1 MHRDRSMMDRRR
13 LLKSAA
19 STGTVLAAG
28 LRAPT
33 IARAQGETLRI
44 GHLTPLT
51 GFLGPLGEYAVMG
64 ITLAVEE
71 LNAAGGVQGRKLELL
86 SEDSVNPS
94 TASSKAQRMIERDG
108 VACIVGEISSASGL
122 AIAEVA
128 GRNKRL
134 FINTGCN
141 SDALRGSS
149 CNRFMFHV
157 EAANSMYVKSC
168 GQALLREGM
177 VQGKKWFSLT
187 ADYAFGHDLFRVADR
202 FVQQNGGEFVAN
214 ELVPTDAADFSPYI
228 LKIRQNQPDL
238 VVSNLAGNQIT
249 NFVKQY
255 REYQLPFPIAGF
267 GYDTAAAW
275 GAGADAMQGTWPCI
289 WYHTIET
296 PSSQAFTRAFAQRWG
311 KPPENQAWGDYNAMK
326 ILAHAMAE
334 TGKTDSVALLEHL
347 EKGAKFD
354 VMKQREGYFRAWD
367 HQLIMEMYT
376 MTPKPAAQAQDKWDI
391 MTIGEPVPGPSEDL
405 EIIAPSKEENACTFA
420 A

>member
-1 MHRDRSMMDRRR
+1 MHGERSRIDRRG
-13 LLKSAA
+13 LLKGAA
-19 STGTVLAAG
+19 GAGTVLMTG
-28 LRAPT
+28 LGAPA
-33 IARAQGETLRI
+33 ILRAQGDTLRI

-71 LNAAGGVQGRKLELL
+71 LNAAGGVQGRKIELL

-128 GRNKRL
+128 GRSKRL

-141 SDALRGSS
+141 ADTLRGRD

-157 EAANSMYVKSC
+157 EGANSMYVKAC
-168 GQALLREGM
+168 GHALLRDGM

-202 FVQQNGGEFVAN
+202 FVRQNGGEFVAN

-228 LKIRQNQPDL
+228 LKVRQARPDL

-249 NFVKQY
+249 NFIKQY
-255 REYQLPFPIAGF
+255 REYQLPFPLAGF

-275 GAGADAMQGTWPCI
+275 GAGPDAMQGTWPCL
-289 WYHTIET
+289 WYHTIPT
-296 PSSQAFTRAFAQRWG
+296 PSSQAFTQAFAKRWG
-311 KPPENQAWGDYNAMK
+311 KPPENQAWGDYNAMRM
-326 ILAHAMAE
+326 LAQAMAE
-334 TGKTDSVALLEHL
+334 TGKTDSMALVEHL

-354 VMKQREGYFRAWD
+354 VMKGREGYFRAWD

-376 MTPKPAAQAQDKWDI
+376 MTPKPAAEAQDKWDI
-391 MTIGEPVPGPSEDL
+391 MQIGEPVPGPGEDL
-405 EIIAPSKEENACTFA
+405 EVIAPGREENACTFA